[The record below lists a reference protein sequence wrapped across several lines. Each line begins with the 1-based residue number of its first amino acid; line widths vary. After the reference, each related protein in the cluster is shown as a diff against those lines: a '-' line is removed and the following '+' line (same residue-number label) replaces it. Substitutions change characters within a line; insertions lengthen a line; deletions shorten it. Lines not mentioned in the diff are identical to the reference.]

1 MITELTNG
9 LPLAS
14 VEGWVWVS
22 IVAIV
27 GAFVSKT
34 ICAVRSNPRPQRLEK
49 EDLATLKRISEM
61 LDKMESRVDALEVIL
76 GDSNAQKQ
84 TQPSKTQAYV
94 LSTPTTEN

>member
-1 MITELTNG
+1 MISLLTSS

-14 VEGWVWVS
+14 SGSPAEWVWVLIP

-27 GAFVSKT
+27 GGISSK
-34 ICAVRSNPRPQRLEK
+34 IISEFRSNPRPRGLAK

-76 GDSNAQKQ
+76 SESNAQKQ
-84 TQPSKTQAYV
+84 IQPSKTQAYG
-94 LSTPTTEN
+94 NQR

>member
-1 MITELTNG
+1 MFIELTNC

-14 VEGWVWVS
+14 AAEWVWVT
-22 IVAIV
+22 IPLVAIV
-27 GAFVSKT
+27 GGLVSKT
-34 ICAVRSNPRPQRLEK
+34 ICTLRSNPRPQRLAK

-84 TQPSKTQAYV
+84 TQPSKTQAYG
-94 LSTPTTEN
+94 NQR